1 MRIEHQLYA
10 LIAKHLRAHPT
21 TVQSALSMQIPG
33 FPMPDSKKPYPMP
46 AVPKGKGWKMG
57 TILPYFSPALTGG
70 GVSENFLGDIMS
82 QMQQEGGQL
91 PPGMPDMSGM
101 LGGTPASGSPAPKKK
116 EKKDKKKK

>member
-1 MRIEHQLYA
+1 
-10 LIAKHLRAHPT
+10 
-21 TVQSALSMQIPG
+21 
-33 FPMPDSKKPYPMP
+33 MPDSKKPYPTP

-101 LGGTPASGSPAPKKK
+101 LGAASPSGGAAPKKK